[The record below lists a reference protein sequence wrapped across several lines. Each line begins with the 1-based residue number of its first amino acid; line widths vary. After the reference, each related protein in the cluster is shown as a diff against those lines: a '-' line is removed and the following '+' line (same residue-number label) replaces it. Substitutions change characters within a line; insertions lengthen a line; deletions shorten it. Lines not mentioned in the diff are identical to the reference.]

1 MSSMLINTPMDINNK
16 IVVAFFNYWKVGAPP
31 ELASL
36 LEEIARESYPTDALR
51 EIGDDPELDEFMVF
65 LCFLI

>member
-1 MSSMLINTPMDINNK
+1 L
-16 IVVAFFNYWKVGAPP
+16 AFFSSIYAFFYYYWKVGAPP

>member
-1 MSSMLINTPMDINNK
+1 M
-16 IVVAFFNYWKVGAPP
+16 VVAIFNYWKVGAPP

-36 LEEIARESYPTDALR
+36 LEEIARENHPTVPLR

-65 LCFLI
+65 FFYILN

>member
-1 MSSMLINTPMDINNK
+1 ME
-16 IVVAFFNYWKVGAPP
+16 VVIFNCWKVGAPP

-36 LEEIARESYPTDALR
+36 LEEIARESHPTHALR

-65 LCFLI
+65 FSFYLKVISFGRDTFCLS